1 MKKLLLQLDN
11 DKHPSVFDTITAY
24 DAGAE
29 HVLALGGATVKD
41 VRDLVYGAMF
51 TRGGDD
57 LKNSAVF
64 IGGSDV
70 ATGEAMLEAAQ
81 GAFFGP
87 VRVSVMMDA
96 NGCNTT
102 AAAAVAKMLSVGEVT
117 GKKVVVLAG
126 TGPVGLR
133 AAAFFAKEGA
143 QVTLTS
149 RSLARAEAAC
159 ASIEERFD
167 VKVSAA
173 GVADA
178 EGVRIFRSVRSVLD
192 GAYAALCTGA
202 AGITL
207 VPEAAWVEH
216 PTLHV
221 LGDVNAVPPLG
232 IEGIKP
238 HWSGKEKHGKVIF
251 GALGIG
257 GLKMK
262 IHRASVARLFEQN
275 DLVLDA
281 EEVYATAKEIGK

>member
-1 MKKLLLQLDN
+1 MKKILVQLDS
-11 DKHPSVFDTITAY
+11 DPFASVFDAITAY
-24 DAGAE
+24 DAGTD
-29 HVLALGGATVKD
+29 HVLHYGGVAPKD
-41 VRDLVYGAMF
+41 VRNLVYGAMF
-51 TRGGDD
+51 TRGGED

-70 ATGEAMLEAAQ
+70 AIGEAMLKAAQ
-81 GAFFGP
+81 EAFFGP

-102 AAAAVAKMLSVGEVT
+102 AAAAVAKMLSVGPVT
-117 GKKVVVLAG
+117 GEKVVILAG

-143 QVTLTS
+143 RVMLTS
-149 RSLARAEAAC
+149 RSLERAQAAGD
-159 ASIEERFD
+159 SIKERFG
-167 VKVSAA
+167 VEVSAA
-173 GVADA
+173 EAADA
-178 EGVRIFRSVRSVLD
+178 EGVRSVLD
-192 GAYAALCTGA
+192 GAYGVLCTGA
-202 AGITL
+202 AGVTL
-207 VPEAAWVEH
+207 VPEAIWVEH
-216 PTLHV
+216 ATLRV

-281 EEVYATAKEIGK
+281 EEVYATAKQVGG

>member
-1 MKKLLLQLDN
+1 MKKILVQLDS
-11 DKHPSVFDTITAY
+11 DPFASVFDAITAY
-24 DAGAE
+24 DAGVD
-29 HVLALGGATVKD
+29 HVLHYGGVAPED

-70 ATGEAMLEAAQ
+70 GAGEAMLEAATE
-81 GAFFGP
+81 AFFGP

-102 AAAAVAKMLSVGEVT
+102 AAAAVAKMLSVGEVP
-117 GKKVVVLAG
+117 GKKIVVLAG

-143 QVTLTS
+143 QVTITS
-149 RSLARAEAAC
+149 RALTRAEAAC
-159 ASIEERFD
+159 ASIQERFG
-167 VKVSAA
+167 VEVGAA
-173 GVADA
+173 AAANAEAVAN
-178 EGVRIFRSVRSVLD
+178 VLD
-192 GAYAALCTGA
+192 GAYAVLCTGA

-207 VPEAAWVEH
+207 VPEAVWVEH

-238 HWSGKEKHGKVIF
+238 HWNGKEKYGKVIF

-281 EEVYATAKEIGK
+281 EEVYATARELGK

>member
-1 MKKLLLQLDN
+1 MKKLLLQLDS
-11 DKHPSVFDTITAY
+11 DKFVSVFDAITAY
-24 DAGAE
+24 DAGVD
-29 HVLALGGATVKD
+29 HVLQYGEVAPDD

-70 ATGEAMLEAAQ
+70 ATGEAMLKATTD
-81 GAFFGP
+81 AFFGP
-87 VRVSVMMDA
+87 VRVSVMMDS

-102 AAAAVAKMLSVGEVT
+102 ATAAVAKILSVGEVE

-133 AAAFFAKEGA
+133 AAAHFAKEGA

-149 RSLARAEAAC
+149 RRLARAEAASV
-159 ASIEERFD
+159 SIKERFG
-167 VKVSAA
+167 VEVSAA
-173 GVADA
+173 EATDE
-178 EGVRIFRSVRSVLD
+178 EGVRGVLE
-192 GAYAALCTGA
+192 GAYAVLCTGA
-202 AGITL
+202 AGIML
-207 VPEAAWVEH
+207 VPEAVWVEH
-216 PTLHV
+216 STLHV

-238 HWSGKEKHGKVIF
+238 HWSGKEKYGKVIF

-262 IHRASVARLFEQN
+262 IHRACVARLFERN

-281 EEVYATAKEIGK
+281 EEIYAITREIG

>member
-1 MKKLLLQLDN
+1 MKKLLLQLDS
-11 DKHPSVFDTITAY
+11 DKFASVFDTITAY
-24 DAGAE
+24 DAGVD
-29 HVLALGGATVKD
+29 HVLHYGGVAPDD

-70 ATGEAMLEAAQ
+70 ATGEAMLKAATK
-81 GAFFGP
+81 AFFGP
-87 VRVSVMMDA
+87 VRVSVMLDA

-102 AAAAVAKMLSVGEVT
+102 ATAAVARMLSVGDVE

-133 AAAFFAKEGA
+133 AAAFFATEGA
-143 QVTLTS
+143 QVALTS
-149 RSLARAEAAC
+149 RKLERAEAAC
-159 ASIEERFD
+159 ASIKERFG
-167 VKVSAA
+167 VEVSAA
-173 GVADA
+173 GAADA
-178 EGVRIFRSVRSVLD
+178 EQVRSALD
-192 GAYAALCTGA
+192 GAYGVLCAGA

-207 VPEAAWVEH
+207 IPEAIWVEH
-216 PTLHV
+216 PTLRV

-262 IHRASVARLFEQN
+262 IHRACVARLFEQN